1 MMARRLMG
9 ARGAR
14 RFDAIGVQGEM
25 GFGVGV
31 CPPALLPTGFV
42 PLAGYDDP
50 QSGNYGNYLYGVSQC
65 VWVPAHYYRIG
76 HPESPRYAVYGLDAV
91 DIAPLS
97 AYASDASANL
107 DGYILDRSFVDGGKL
122 QPGVMVDKYMASP
135 SASNTHSVSI
145 AGGVPI
151 SLTTTSTYT
160 RSATMTGCVGQ
171 YHDALTL
178 SRARGGAW
186 QCTSAFVYTMLARL
200 ATAHGQA
207 ATGPEACA
215 WYDAARLK
223 NWPKGANNNAL
234 GDSSEPS
241 LLWLSAG
248 DAGAAAKPRTGSCAV
263 PAKAAHNGQ
272 ANGIMDLNGGMWEV
286 AIGVTIPGA
295 SASDAAAASNGDLWV
310 LRPEV
315 AIATLT
321 PGWAGPTDAWQS
333 AASIGALYERAEG
346 AMWWSN
352 AAAWV
357 YLGNG
362 AEQVFS
368 GATSGLDRVRT
379 ALGIP
384 RPAGASAGGTARFG
398 NDGLYRY
405 WRRNLALLVS
415 GYWNDASRTGVGCR
429 AWGNSRTTADNT
441 VSFRASA
448 YVL

>member
-1 MMARRLMG
+1 MMARRIMG

-14 RFDAIGVQGEM
+14 RGNDIGVQGEAD
-25 GFGVGV
+25 FGLGV
-31 CPPALLPTGFV
+31 CPPALLPAGYAA
-42 PLAGYDDP
+42 LAGYADRHSDTR
-50 QSGNYGNYLYGVSQC
+50 GNYGYGVSKC
-65 VWVPAHYYRIG
+65 VYVPGHYYRIG
-76 HPESPRYAVYGLDAV
+76 HPASPLYSAYGLDAV
-91 DIAPLS
+91 DIEPLS
-97 AYASDASANL
+97 AFPDDATANQS
-107 DGYILDRSFVDGGKL
+107 GFVLDRSFRDGGIL

-135 SASNTHSVSI
+135 SADNTHGVSV
-145 AGGVPI
+145 AEGVPI

-160 RSATMTGCVGQ
+160 RSQTMAGCVGQ

-215 WYDAARLK
+215 WHDAAGLT

-248 DAGAAAKPRTGSCAV
+248 DAGSAVKPRTGSCAV

-272 ANGIMDLNGGMWEV
+272 ASGIMDLNGGMWEI

-295 SASDAAAASNGDLWV
+295 SAVDTAAASNGDLWV

-333 AASIGALYERAEG
+333 AATIDALYERTQG
-346 AMWWSN
+346 AMWWEN
-352 AAAWV
+352 AAVWLR
-357 YLGNG
+357 LGNG
-362 AEQVFS
+362 AQQVFS
-368 GATSGLDRVRT
+368 GATSGLDRTRT

-384 RPAGASAGGTARFG
+384 RPTGASAGGTARFG
-398 NDGLYRY
+398 NDGTYQY

-415 GYWNDASRTGVGCR
+415 GSWYLTSLAGAGCR
-429 AWGNSRTTADNT
+429 SWNT
-441 VSFRASA
+441 YRANANVSVSFRASA